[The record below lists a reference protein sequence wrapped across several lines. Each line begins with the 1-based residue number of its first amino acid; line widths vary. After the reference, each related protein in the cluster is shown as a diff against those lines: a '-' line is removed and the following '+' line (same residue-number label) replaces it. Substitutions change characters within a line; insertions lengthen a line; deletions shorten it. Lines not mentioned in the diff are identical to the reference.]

1 MSAFNG
7 QVYWTQPGIGR
18 LARRL
23 ARPPSTVRPG
33 ETMPRSAS
41 PSTVRPPAAARLER
55 LPFSGYHRVI
65 FIIIAAAF
73 FFDSID
79 LGTMTFVLGSIKSEF
94 ALSSAMTGLVASASF
109 FGMVFGAAIAGLL
122 ADRFGRRPV
131 FQWSMVLWGV
141 ASYLCSTAHSVQAL
155 IAWRVLLGVGMGME
169 FPVAQTL
176 LSEFVPTA
184 SRGRLVALMDGF
196 WPLGFITAG
205 LVSYFVLPA
214 FGWRTVFALLAIPA
228 VFVLI
233 VRRIVPESPRWLEHR
248 GRLGEADAV
257 LARIEAAVM
266 RSCGLTRLPAPP
278 ALAEPAAP
286 RGQSAWREIWSA
298 AYRSRTVMVWL
309 LWFFALLG
317 FYGLTSWLG
326 ALMQQ
331 AGFAVTKSVLY
342 TMLISLGG
350 VPGFLCAAW
359 LVERWGRKPTCIA
372 SLTGGAVMVFIYGQT
387 ALHAQSVAMLIGTGL
402 VMQFFLFGMWAVLY
416 TYTPELYGTGARATG
431 SGCASAIG
439 RIGSLIG
446 PYAVGVVLPVF
457 GQGGVFTL
465 GALSF
470 AVAAL
475 AVGMLG
481 IETKGLALETLASQD
496 LPPAA
501 HPLAT
506 DVAAQGSRRG

>member
-1 MSAFNG
+1 MSTASA
-7 QVYWTQPGIGR
+7 PSSSP
-18 LARRL
+18 
-23 ARPPSTVRPG
+23 RPT
-33 ETMPRSAS
+33 
-41 PSTVRPPAAARLER
+41 AAARLER
-55 LPFSGYHRVI
+55 LPFSGYHRTI
-65 FIIIAAAF
+65 FIIIAVAF
-73 FFDSID
+73 FFDSVD
-79 LGTMTFVLGSIKSEF
+79 LGTMTFVLGSIKTEF
-94 ALSSAMTGLVASASF
+94 GLSSAMAGLVASASF
-109 FGMVFGAAIAGLL
+109 FGMVLGAAVAGLL

-131 FQWSMVLWGV
+131 FQWSMVLWGL
-141 ASYLCSTAHSVQAL
+141 ASYLCSTAQSVDAL
-155 IAWRVLLGVGMGME
+155 IFYRVLLGIGMGME
-169 FPVAQTL
+169 FPIAQTL

-205 LVSYFVLPA
+205 VVSYFVLPQ

-248 GRLGEADAV
+248 GRLRQADIV
-257 LARIEAAVM
+257 LAQIEVKVM
-266 RSCGLTRLPAPP
+266 QSKGLSSLPGPSM
-278 ALAEPAAP
+278 LAEPAP
-286 RGQSAWREIWSA
+286 ERTRSAFREIWSA
-298 AYRSRTVMVWL
+298 AYRQRTVMVWL

-342 TMLISLGG
+342 TVLISLGG
-350 VPGFLCAAW
+350 IPGFLCAAW

-372 SLTGGAVMVFIYGQT
+372 SLVGGGVMAYLYGQT
-387 ALHAQSVAMLIGTGL
+387 ALHADSVTLLICAGL
-402 VMQFFLFGMWAVLY
+402 AMQFFLFGMWAALY

-431 SGCASAIG
+431 SGFASAIG
-439 RIGSLIG
+439 RVGSLIG

-470 AVAAL
+470 GVAAL
-475 AVGMLG
+475 AVWTMG
-481 IETKGLALETLASQD
+481 IETKGLALETLVAKVEPD
-496 LPPAA
+496 
-501 HPLAT
+501 AT
-506 DVAAQGSRRG
+506 TAYRGVAADEVR

>member
-1 MSAFNG
+1 MPTNASSSA
-7 QVYWTQPGIGR
+7 VS
-18 LARRL
+18 
-23 ARPPSTVRPG
+23 STVPCTKR
-33 ETMPRSAS
+33 AS
-41 PSTVRPPAAARLER
+41 AAARLER
-55 LPFSGYHRVI
+55 LPFSGYHRTI
-65 FIIIAAAF
+65 FIIIAIAF
-73 FFDSID
+73 FFDSVD
-79 LGTMTFVLGSIKSEF
+79 LGTMTFVLGSIKTEF
-94 ALSSAMTGLVASASF
+94 GLSSATAGLVASASF
-109 FGMVFGAAIAGLL
+109 FGMVLGAAVAGLF

-131 FQWSMVLWGV
+131 FQWSMVLWGL
-141 ASYLCSTAHSVQAL
+141 ASYLCSTAHSVEAL
-155 IAWRVLLGVGMGME
+155 IVYRVLLGIGMGME
-169 FPVAQTL
+169 FPIAQTL

-205 LVSYFVLPA
+205 CVSFVVLPQ

-248 GRLGEADAV
+248 GRDAQADAV
-257 LARIEAAVM
+257 LEQIEAKVM
-266 RSCGLTRLPAPP
+266 KSKGIRSLPAPSM
-278 ALAEPAAP
+278 LADPAP
-286 RGQSAWREIWSA
+286 RSKHGAFREIWSA
-298 AYRSRTVMVWL
+298 AYRQRTIMVWA

-342 TMLISLGG
+342 TVLISLGG

-372 SLTGGAVMVFIYGQT
+372 SLAGGGIMAYLYGQT
-387 ALHAQSVAMLIGTGL
+387 ALHADSVTLLICTGL
-402 VMQFFLFGMWAVLY
+402 AMQFFLFGMWAVLY

-431 SGCASAIG
+431 SGFASAIG
-439 RIGSLIG
+439 RVGSLIG
-446 PYAVGVVLPVF
+446 PYAVGVVLPIF

-470 AVAAL
+470 GVAAL
-475 AVGMLG
+475 AVWAMG
-481 IETKGLALETLASQD
+481 IETKGLSLETLVSKVD
-496 LPPAA
+496 EDAA
-501 HPLAT
+501 EYR
-506 DVAAQGSRRG
+506 VAVDDAR

>member
-1 MSAFNG
+1 MP
-7 QVYWTQPGIGR
+7 TT
-18 LARRL
+18 
-23 ARPPSTVRPG
+23 ARPS
-33 ETMPRSAS
+33 
-41 PSTVRPPAAARLER
+41 AAARLER
-55 LPFSGYHRVI
+55 LPFSGYHRTI
-65 FIIIAAAF
+65 FIIIAIAF
-73 FFDSID
+73 FFDSVD
-79 LGTMTFVLGSIKSEF
+79 LGTMTFVLGSIKTEF
-94 ALSSAMTGLVASASF
+94 GLSSAMAGLVASASF
-109 FGMVFGAAIAGLL
+109 FGMVLGAAVAGLF

-141 ASYLCSTAHSVQAL
+141 ASYLCSTAQSVDAL
-155 IAWRVLLGVGMGME
+155 IVYRVLLGIGMGME
-169 FPVAQTL
+169 FPIAQTL

-205 LVSYFVLPA
+205 CVSFFVLPH

-248 GRLGEADAV
+248 GRLAQADAV
-257 LARIEAAVM
+257 LGQIEAKVM
-266 RSCGLTRLPAPP
+266 KSKGLRSLPAPSV
-278 ALAEPAAP
+278 LADQAAP
-286 RGQSAWREIWSA
+286 SKHGAFREIWSA
-298 AYRSRTVMVWL
+298 AYRQRTIMVWA

-342 TMLISLGG
+342 TVLISLGG
-350 VPGFLCAAW
+350 IPGFLCAAW

-372 SLTGGAVMVFIYGQT
+372 SLVGGGVMAYAYGQT
-387 ALHAQSVAMLIGTGL
+387 ALHADSVTLLICTGL
-402 VMQFFLFGMWAVLY
+402 AMQFFLFGMWAVLY

-431 SGCASAIG
+431 SGFASAIG
-439 RIGSLIG
+439 RVGSLIG
-446 PYAVGVVLPVF
+446 PYAVGVVLPIF

-470 AVAAL
+470 GVAAL
-475 AVGMLG
+475 AVWVMG
-481 IETKGLALETLASQD
+481 IETKGLSLETLVSHVDDEA
-496 LPPAA
+496 PAWR
-501 HPLAT
+501 
-506 DVAAQGSRRG
+506 VAADDAR

>member
-1 MSAFNG
+1 MSSA
-7 QVYWTQPGIGR
+7 
-18 LARRL
+18 
-23 ARPPSTVRPG
+23 
-33 ETMPRSAS
+33 AS
-41 PSTVRPPAAARLER
+41 PSVLPQARPSAAARLER
-55 LPFSGYHRVI
+55 LPFSGYHRTI

-79 LGTMTFVLGSIKSEF
+79 LGTMTFVLGSIKTEF
-94 ALSSAMTGLVASASF
+94 KLSSAMAGLVASASF
-109 FGMVFGAAIAGLL
+109 FGMVLGAAVAGLL

-131 FQWSMVLWGV
+131 FQWSMVLWGI
-141 ASYLCSTAHSVQAL
+141 ASYLCSTAHSVDAL
-155 IAWRVLLGVGMGME
+155 IFYRVLLGIGMGME
-169 FPVAQTL
+169 FPIAQTL
-176 LSEFVPTA
+176 LSEFVPAA

-205 LVSYFVLPA
+205 IVSYFVLPQ
-214 FGWRTVFALLAIPA
+214 FGWRTVFALLVIPA

-233 VRRIVPESPRWLEHR
+233 VRRVVPESPRWLEHR
-248 GRLGEADAV
+248 GKPAEADAV
-257 LARIEAAVM
+257 LIGIEAKVM
-266 RSCGLTRLPAPP
+266 KANGLTSLPAPSM
-278 ALAEPAAP
+278 LAEPA
-286 RGQSAWREIWSA
+286 SASTQGAFREIWSA
-298 AYRSRTVMVWL
+298 AYRQRTIMVWL

-359 LVERWGRKPTCIA
+359 LVERWGRKPTCIV
-372 SLTGGAVMVFIYGQT
+372 SLVGGGVMAFLYGQT
-387 ALHAQSVAMLIGTGL
+387 ALHADSVSLLICAGL
-402 VMQFFLFGMWAVLY
+402 LMQFFLFGMWAVLY

-431 SGCASAIG
+431 SGFASAIG
-439 RIGSLIG
+439 RVGSLIG

-475 AVGMLG
+475 AVWMMG
-481 IETKGLALETLASQD
+481 IETKGLALESLASLEAAD
-496 LPPAA
+496 SAPAYG
-501 HPLAT
+501 
-506 DVAAQGSRRG
+506 VAVD

>member
-1 MSAFNG
+1 MSSA
-7 QVYWTQPGIGR
+7 
-18 LARRL
+18 
-23 ARPPSTVRPG
+23 
-33 ETMPRSAS
+33 AS
-41 PSTVRPPAAARLER
+41 PSVLPQARPSAAARLER
-55 LPFSGYHRVI
+55 LPFSGYHRTI
-65 FIIIAAAF
+65 FTIIAAAF

-79 LGTMTFVLGSIKSEF
+79 LGTMTFVLGSIKTEF
-94 ALSSAMTGLVASASF
+94 KLSSAMAGLVASASF
-109 FGMVFGAAIAGLL
+109 FGMVLGAAVAGLL

-131 FQWSMVLWGV
+131 FQWSMVLWGI
-141 ASYLCSTAHSVQAL
+141 ASYLCSTAHSVDAL
-155 IAWRVLLGVGMGME
+155 IFYRVLLGIGMGME
-169 FPVAQTL
+169 FPIAQTL
-176 LSEFVPTA
+176 LSEFVPAA

-205 LVSYFVLPA
+205 IVSYFVLPQ

-233 VRRIVPESPRWLEHR
+233 VRRVVPESPRWLEHR
-248 GRLGEADAV
+248 GKPAEADAV
-257 LARIEAAVM
+257 LIGIEAKVM
-266 RSCGLTRLPAPP
+266 KANGLTSLPAPSM
-278 ALAEPAAP
+278 LAEPA
-286 RGQSAWREIWSA
+286 SASTQGAFREIWSA
-298 AYRSRTVMVWL
+298 AYRQRTIMVWL

-359 LVERWGRKPTCIA
+359 LVERWGRKPTCIV
-372 SLTGGAVMVFIYGQT
+372 SLVGGGVMAFLYGQT
-387 ALHAQSVAMLIGTGL
+387 ALHADSVSLLICAGL
-402 VMQFFLFGMWAVLY
+402 LMQFFLFGMWAVLY

-431 SGCASAIG
+431 SGFASAIG
-439 RIGSLIG
+439 RVGSLIG

-475 AVGMLG
+475 AVWMMG
-481 IETKGLALETLASQD
+481 IETKGLALESLASLEAAD
-496 LPPAA
+496 SAPAYG
-501 HPLAT
+501 
-506 DVAAQGSRRG
+506 VAVD

>member
-1 MSAFNG
+1 MPTTASSS
-7 QVYWTQPGIGR
+7 VK
-18 LARRL
+18 
-23 ARPPSTVRPG
+23 RPS
-33 ETMPRSAS
+33 
-41 PSTVRPPAAARLER
+41 AAARLER
-55 LPFSGYHRVI
+55 LPFSGYHRTI
-65 FIIIAAAF
+65 FLIIAIAF
-73 FFDSID
+73 FFDSVD
-79 LGTMTFVLGSIKSEF
+79 LGTMTFVLGSIKTEF
-94 ALSSAMTGLVASASF
+94 GLSSATAGLVASASF
-109 FGMVFGAAIAGLL
+109 FGMVLGAAVAGLF

-141 ASYLCSTAHSVQAL
+141 ASYLCSTAQSVDAL
-155 IAWRVLLGVGMGME
+155 IVYRVLLGIGMGME
-169 FPVAQTL
+169 FPIAQTL

-205 LVSYFVLPA
+205 CVSYFVLPH

-228 VFVLI
+228 AFVLI

-248 GRLGEADAV
+248 GRLPQADAV
-257 LARIEAAVM
+257 LDQIEAKVM
-266 RSCGLTRLPAPP
+266 KSRGIRSLPAPSM
-278 ALAEPAAP
+278 LADQAAAS
-286 RGQSAWREIWSA
+286 RHGAFREIWSA
-298 AYRSRTVMVWL
+298 AYRQRTIMVWA

-342 TMLISLGG
+342 TVLISLGG

-372 SLTGGAVMVFIYGQT
+372 SLTGGGIMAYVYGQT
-387 ALHAQSVAMLIGTGL
+387 ALHADSVTLLICTGL
-402 VMQFFLFGMWAVLY
+402 VMQFFLFGMWAALY

-431 SGCASAIG
+431 SGFASAIG

-446 PYAVGVVLPVF
+446 PYAVGVVLPIF

-470 AVAAL
+470 GVAAL
-475 AVGMLG
+475 AVWVMG
-481 IETKGLALETLASQD
+481 IETKGLSLETLGSKVDDEA
-496 LPPAA
+496 PAYQ
-501 HPLAT
+501 
-506 DVAAQGSRRG
+506 VAVDDAR